1 MVISV
6 LSGKGGTGKTT
17 LVAALSELAKNVIRA
32 DCDVDAPNL
41 YLFYKGMDMEKKNF
55 YGGKSAKI
63 NRSLCIECE
72 ICEEV
77 CKFEAI
83 KNAVIN
89 PFNCEGCGACTL
101 VCPQNAI
108 TLTEEKSADTF
119 LTKTDKGIISRAMMG
134 IGKDGSGKLV
144 TYLRKNA
151 KRFETDNSITILD
164 GSPGIGCSVIASV
177 TETDIVLIVTEP
189 TRSGL
194 DDLKRILELAEHFE
208 TQVMI
213 CVNKYD
219 INLDMTFQIENYAK
233 EKNLFVA
240 GKIPFDKKVME
251 AVNTLRPITEFEDS
265 PARKAIE
272 KMWVR
277 MNRFIKSNI
286 QDEAENGFAFYKSNI
301 KQ

>member
-17 LVAALSELAKNVIRA
+17 VVAALSELADNVIKV

-41 YLFYKGMDMEKKNF
+41 YLFYKGMEIEKKNF
-55 YGGKSAKI
+55 YGSKIAKI

-77 CKFEAI
+77 CKFGAI
-83 KNAVIN
+83 KNWSIDS
-89 PFNCEGCGACTL
+89 FDCEGCGACTL

-108 TLTEEKSADTF
+108 KLVDEKTADTF
-119 LTKTDKGIISRAMMG
+119 ITKTEKGIISRAMMG
-134 IGKDGSGKLV
+134 IGSDGSGKLI
-144 TYLRKNA
+144 TELRKNA
-151 KRFETDNSITILD
+151 KRFTENNSIVIVD
-164 GSPGIGCSVIASV
+164 GSPGIGCAVIASI
-177 TETDIVLIVTEP
+177 TDTDMALIVTEP

-194 DDLKRILELAEHFE
+194 DDLKRILELAERFE

-219 INLDMTFQIENYAK
+219 INLDMTSQIENFAR
-233 EKNLFVA
+233 EKNLLVV
-240 GKIPFDKKVME
+240 GKIPFDKLVME
-251 AVNTLRPITEFEDS
+251 SVNTLRPITDFEDS

-272 KMWVR
+272 EMWVR
-277 MNRFIKSNI
+277 IKSLMR
-286 QDEAENGFAFYKSNI
+286 
-301 KQ
+301 

>member
-17 LVAALSELAKNVIRA
+17 VVAALSELTKNVIKV

-41 YLFYKGMDMEKKNF
+41 YLFYKGMDVEKKNF
-55 YGGKSAKI
+55 YGGKKAKI
-63 NRSLCIECE
+63 NKSLCIECE

-77 CKFEAI
+77 CKFGAI
-83 KNAVIN
+83 KNWTID
-89 PFNCEGCGACTL
+89 PFSCEGCGACTL

-108 TLTEEKSADTF
+108 KLVDEKTADTF
-119 LTKTDKGIISRAMMG
+119 ITKTDKGILSRAMMG
-134 IGKDGSGKLV
+134 IGSDGSGKLV
-144 TYLRKNA
+144 TELRKNA
-151 KRFETDNSITILD
+151 KRFTENNSIVSLD
-164 GSPGIGCSVIASV
+164 GSPGIGCSVIASI
-177 TETDIVLIVTEP
+177 TDTDIALIVTEP

-219 INLDMTFQIENYAK
+219 INPDMTSQIENFAR
-233 EKNLFVA
+233 EKNLFVV
-240 GKIPFDKKVME
+240 GKIPFDKLVMKS
-251 AVNTLRPITEFEDS
+251 VNTLKPITEFAES

-272 KMWVR
+272 EMWVR
-277 MNRFIKSNI
+277 MNSLMK
-286 QDEAENGFAFYKSNI
+286 K
-301 KQ
+301 

>member
-17 LVAALSELAKNVIRA
+17 VVAALSELAKNVIKV

-41 YLFYKGMDMEKKNF
+41 YLFYKGMDVEKKNF
-55 YGGKSAKI
+55 YGGKKAKI
-63 NRSLCIECE
+63 NKSLCIECE

-77 CKFEAI
+77 CKFGAI
-83 KNAVIN
+83 KNWTID
-89 PFNCEGCGACTL
+89 PFSCEGCGACTL

-108 TLTEEKSADTF
+108 KLVDEKTADTF
-119 LTKTDKGIISRAMMG
+119 ITKTDKGIISRAMMG
-134 IGKDGSGKLV
+134 IGSDGSGKLV
-144 TYLRKNA
+144 TQLRKNA
-151 KRFETDNSITILD
+151 KRFTENNSIVILD
-164 GSPGIGCSVIASV
+164 GSPGIGCSVIASI
-177 TETDIVLIVTEP
+177 TDTDIALIVTEP

-219 INLDMTFQIENYAK
+219 INPDMTSQIENFAR
-233 EKNLFVA
+233 EKNLFVV
-240 GKIPFDKKVME
+240 GKIPFDKLVMKS
-251 AVNTLRPITEFEDS
+251 VNTLKPITEFAES

-272 KMWVR
+272 EMWVR
-277 MNRFIKSNI
+277 MNSLMK
-286 QDEAENGFAFYKSNI
+286 K
-301 KQ
+301 

>member
-17 LVAALSELAKNVIRA
+17 VVAALSELAKNVIKV

-41 YLFYKGMDMEKKNF
+41 YLFYKGVDMEKKNF
-55 YGGKSAKI
+55 YGGKCAKI
-63 NRSLCIECE
+63 NRSLCIDCE
-72 ICEEV
+72 ICQEV

-83 KNAVIN
+83 KSAVIDA
-89 PFNCEGCGACTL
+89 FSCEGCGACTL

-108 TLTEEKSADTF
+108 TLIEEKTADTF
-119 LTKTDKGIISRAMMG
+119 LTKTDQGIISRALMG
-134 IGKDGSGKLV
+134 IGSDGSGKLV

-151 KRFETDNSITILD
+151 KRFEADNNITILD
-164 GSPGIGCSVIASV
+164 GSPGIGCSVIASI
-177 TETDIVLIVTEP
+177 TETDIALIVTEP

-219 INLDMTFQIENYAK
+219 INPDMTYQIENYAR
-233 EKNLFVA
+233 EKKSFCSR
-240 GKIPFDKKVME
+240 K
-251 AVNTLRPITEFEDS
+251 NTL
-265 PARKAIE
+265 
-272 KMWVR
+272 
-277 MNRFIKSNI
+277 
-286 QDEAENGFAFYKSNI
+286 
-301 KQ
+301 

>member
-17 LVAALSELAKNVIRA
+17 VVAALSELTKNVIKV

-41 YLFYKGMDMEKKNF
+41 YLFYKGMDVEKKNF
-55 YGGKSAKI
+55 YGGKKAKI
-63 NRSLCIECE
+63 NKSLCIECE

-77 CKFEAI
+77 CKFGAI
-83 KNAVIN
+83 KNWTID
-89 PFNCEGCGACTL
+89 PFSCEGCGACTL

-108 TLTEEKSADTF
+108 KLVDEKTADTF
-119 LTKTDKGIISRAMMG
+119 ITKTDKGIISRAMMG
-134 IGKDGSGKLV
+134 IGSDGSGKLV
-144 TYLRKNA
+144 TELRKNA
-151 KRFETDNSITILD
+151 KRFTENNSIVILD
-164 GSPGIGCSVIASV
+164 GSPGIGYSVIASI
-177 TETDIVLIVTEP
+177 TDTDIALIVTEP

-219 INLDMTFQIENYAK
+219 INPDMTSQIENFAR
-233 EKNLFVA
+233 EKNLFVV
-240 GKIPFDKKVME
+240 GKIPFDKLVMKS
-251 AVNTLRPITEFEDS
+251 VNTLKPITEFAES

-272 KMWVR
+272 EMWVR
-277 MNRFIKSNI
+277 MNSLMK
-286 QDEAENGFAFYKSNI
+286 K
-301 KQ
+301 

>member
-17 LVAALSELAKNVIRA
+17 VVAALSELTKNVIKV

-41 YLFYKGMDMEKKNF
+41 YLFYKGMDVEKKNF
-55 YGGKSAKI
+55 YGGKKAKI
-63 NRSLCIECE
+63 NKSLCIECE

-77 CKFEAI
+77 CKFGAI
-83 KNAVIN
+83 KNWTID
-89 PFNCEGCGACTL
+89 PFSCEGCGACTL

-108 TLTEEKSADTF
+108 KLVDEKTADTF
-119 LTKTDKGIISRAMMG
+119 ITKTDKGIISRAMMG
-134 IGKDGSGKLV
+134 IGSDGSGKLV
-144 TYLRKNA
+144 TELRKNA
-151 KRFETDNSITILD
+151 KRFTENNSIVILD
-164 GSPGIGCSVIASV
+164 GSPGIGCSVIASI
-177 TETDIVLIVTEP
+177 TDTDIALIVIEP

-219 INLDMTFQIENYAK
+219 INPDMTSQIENFAR
-233 EKNLFVA
+233 EKNHFVV
-240 GKIPFDKKVME
+240 GKIPFDKLVMKS
-251 AVNTLRPITEFEDS
+251 VNTLKPITEFAES

-272 KMWVR
+272 EMWVR
-277 MNRFIKSNI
+277 MTSLMK
-286 QDEAENGFAFYKSNI
+286 K
-301 KQ
+301 